1 MAASI
6 DSPAWT
12 FGLNPTVP
20 GPRVPG
26 PGTYNVA
33 GSLDGGSAGTFF
45 SPIGAKPTC
54 PRTDVKR
61 LVFGIEREGRDKPGP
76 GAYDV
81 TKNRPLRWNVSPRD
95 RKHQTPRFPVSSPA
109 TDAGPGA
116 YISSEFAG
124 KGPAYSM
131 PSRSPT
137 TLDKPDSPGPG
148 QYVHVQLSVGRGEN
162 GAGEGF
168 GKRDSPRFATEAT
181 PTPGPGE
188 YQSPAF
194 NPQLGK
200 NITFGRNLRPAGWS
214 ARIKEITRFACEL
227 DGGGGGDDDDCDG
240 DQQWSGGWRRV
251 GRFRAPLHH
260 HRRESAER
268 ETIIARLRRRP
279 SSAPP
284 SSRFRRACAR
294 GRRLD
299 RTADGGGGDR
309 TGKKQQRG
317 GTANGSS
324 SSSTCRRPRFIADV
338 VKEAGRR
345 KRAKSAAAMSAKI
358 TGAGASPSKRRSR
371 ETATGRGASMGT
383 APQRPPDAAPS
394 PGPSSYRPATLDE
407 TARDGKVVGI
417 GGRSKRELFPP
428 SPDTPGPEQDSALR
442 PGVGDYDLRAAEA
455 AAAGSSTAVS
465 PTLGRKP
472 TGAPYDPALSR
483 YLFRDDGRVTPSA
496 HAYRPESARGGGGD
510 SGLAGQA
517 AAPPAWS
524 FGGKRPTPRPP
535 DGPGPGKF
543 RPPYNNET
551 DPCCSSSPAGVR
563 FGAGREDMSGSVSGV
578 PWVEAEERAAR
589 GEAGGRSARLYLP
602 ERDRMGSRAFMRSRQ
617 LPRPGTRGPR

>member
-1 MAASI
+1 
-6 DSPAWT
+6 
-12 FGLNPTVP
+12 
-20 GPRVPG
+20 
-26 PGTYNVA
+26 
-33 GSLDGGSAGTFF
+33 
-45 SPIGAKPTC
+45 
-54 PRTDVKR
+54 
-61 LVFGIEREGRDKPGP
+61 
-76 GAYDV
+76 
-81 TKNRPLRWNVSPRD
+81 
-95 RKHQTPRFPVSSPA
+95 
-109 TDAGPGA
+109 
-116 YISSEFAG
+116 
-124 KGPAYSM
+124 
-131 PSRSPT
+131 
-137 TLDKPDSPGPG
+137 
-148 QYVHVQLSVGRGEN
+148 
-162 GAGEGF
+162 
-168 GKRDSPRFATEAT
+168 
-181 PTPGPGE
+181 GPGE

-214 ARIKEITRFACEL
+214 ARIKEITRFACEV
-227 DGGGGGDDDDCDG
+227 DGGDDDDDGCDG
-240 DQQWSGGWRRV
+240 GQQWSGGWRRV

-309 TGKKQQRG
+309 TEKKQQRG
-317 GTANGSS
+317 GTASCSS

-358 TGAGASPSKRRSR
+358 SGAAASPSKRRSR

-455 AAAGSSTAVS
+455 AAAGSSTAVP

-496 HAYRPESARGGGGD
+496 HAYRPESAKGGGGD
-510 SGLAGQA
+510 GGLASQA

-524 FGGKRPTPRPP
+524 FGGKRPAPRPP

-551 DPCCSSSPAGVR
+551 DPCCSSSPVGVR

-617 LPRPGTRGPR
+617 LPRPGTR